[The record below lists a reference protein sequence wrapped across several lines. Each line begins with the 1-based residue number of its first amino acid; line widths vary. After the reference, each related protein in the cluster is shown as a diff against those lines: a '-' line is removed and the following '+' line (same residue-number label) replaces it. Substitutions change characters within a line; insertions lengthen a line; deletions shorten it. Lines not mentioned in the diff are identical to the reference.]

1 MTKLASNP
9 IVVLAIAL
17 LLGVGT
23 GLGMFWKT
31 AMPLIAAAKAVKA
44 KVVEEA
50 KPAAPW
56 GFWTIE
62 IENLASELKDEKA
75 VVKKREEELAQREER
90 LNAERLE
97 LTKQRQQL
105 EAMRNDISN
114 RVVSIQAD
122 ETKNLKSLV
131 ATYSSLTPKATLTIF
146 KEMDDSM
153 VVKLLSLMK
162 TDTVS
167 PLFEEMSKQAATDPA
182 VAKRVAVLSEKL
194 RLLRSGQN
202 APAP

>member
-1 MTKLASNP
+1 MIKLATNP

-23 GLGMFWKT
+23 GLSMFWK
-31 AMPLIAAAKAVKA
+31 AALPLIAASKLAQAKAV
-44 KVVEEA
+44 EA
-50 KPAAPW
+50 SKPEAPW

-62 IENLASELKDEKA
+62 IENLASELKDMKA

-90 LNAERLE
+90 LNAERQE

-105 EAMRNDISN
+105 ESMRADITS
-114 RVVSIQAD
+114 RITTIQVD
-122 ETKNLKSLV
+122 EVRNLKSLV

-146 KEMDDSM
+146 KEMDDTL
-153 VVKLLSLMK
+153 VVKILSLMK

-167 PLFEEMSKQAATDPA
+167 PLFEEMSKQAAADPA
-182 VAKRVAVLSEKL
+182 VARRVATLSEKL
-194 RLLRSGQN
+194 RLLKSGQS
-202 APAP
+202 PAP

>member
-1 MTKLASNP
+1 MIKLASNP

-23 GLGMFWKT
+23 GLGMFWK
-31 AMPLIAAAKAVKA
+31 AARPLIAAAKATKA
-44 KVVEEA
+44 KVVDEG
-50 KPAAPW
+50 KPEAPW

-62 IENLASELKDEKA
+62 IENLASELKDQKA
-75 VVKKREEELAQREER
+75 VVKKREDELTQREER
-90 LNAERLE
+90 LNAERQE

-105 EAMRNDISN
+105 EALRNEISG
-114 RVVSIQAD
+114 RITTIQSD
-122 ETKNLKSLV
+122 EMKNLKSLV

-146 KEMDDSM
+146 KEMDDTM
-153 VVKLLSLMK
+153 VVKLLALMK

-182 VAKRVAVLSEKL
+182 MGKRVATLSEKL
-194 RLLRSGQN
+194 RLLKSGQS
-202 APAP
+202 AP

>member
-1 MTKLASNP
+1 MIKLATNP

-17 LLGVGT
+17 LLGVST
-23 GLGMFWKT
+23 GLGMFWK
-31 AMPLIAAAKAVKA
+31 AAVPLIAAAKVAQA
-44 KVVEEA
+44 KVAEEG
-50 KPAAPW
+50 KPEAPW

-62 IENLASELKDEKA
+62 IENLASELKDQKA
-75 VVKKREEELAQREER
+75 VIKKREEELVQREER
-90 LNAERLE
+90 LNAERQE

-105 EAMRNDISN
+105 EQLREDITG
-114 RVVSIQAD
+114 RITSIQSD
-122 ETKNLKSLV
+122 ELKNLKSLV

-146 KEMDDSM
+146 KEMDDTM

-182 VAKRVAVLSEKL
+182 MGRRVATLSEKL
-194 RLLRSGQN
+194 RLLKSAQSG
-202 APAP
+202 P

>member
-1 MTKLASNP
+1 MSKLATNP

-23 GLGMFWKT
+23 GLGMFWK
-31 AMPLIAAAKAVKA
+31 AAVPLIAAAKVAQA
-44 KVVEEA
+44 KVAEEG
-50 KPAAPW
+50 KPEAPW

-62 IENLASELKDEKA
+62 IENLASELKDQKA
-75 VVKKREEELAQREER
+75 VIKKREEELVQREER
-90 LNAERLE
+90 LNAERQE

-105 EAMRNDISN
+105 EQLREDITG
-114 RVVSIQAD
+114 RITSIQSD
-122 ETKNLKSLV
+122 ELKNLKSLV

-146 KEMDDSM
+146 KEMDDTM

-182 VAKRVAVLSEKL
+182 MGRRVATLSEKL
-194 RLLRSGQN
+194 RLLKSAQSG
-202 APAP
+202 P

>member
-1 MTKLASNP
+1 MIKLASNP

-23 GLGMFWKT
+23 GLGMFWK
-31 AMPLIAAAKAVKA
+31 AALPLIAAAKAAKA
-44 KVVEEA
+44 KVAEVG
-50 KPAAPW
+50 KPEAPW

-62 IENLASELKDEKA
+62 IENLASELKDQKA

-90 LNAERLE
+90 LNAERQE
-97 LTKQRQQL
+97 LAKQRQQL
-105 EAMRNDISN
+105 EAMRDDITG

-122 ETKNLKSLV
+122 EMKNLKSLV

-146 KEMDDSM
+146 KEMDDTM

-182 VAKRVAVLSEKL
+182 MGKRVATLSEKL
-194 RLLRSGQN
+194 RLLKS
-202 APAP
+202 ASPAP

>member
-1 MTKLASNP
+1 MIKLASNP

-31 AMPLIAAAKAVKA
+31 ALPLIAAAKAAKA
-44 KVVEEA
+44 KVAEVG
-50 KPAAPW
+50 KPEAPW

-62 IENLASELKDEKA
+62 IENLASELKDQKA

-90 LNAERLE
+90 LNAERQE
-97 LTKQRQQL
+97 LAKQRQQL
-105 EAMRNDISN
+105 EAMRDDITG

-122 ETKNLKSLV
+122 EMKNLKSLV

-146 KEMDDSM
+146 KEMDDTM

-162 TDTVS
+162 TDIVS

-182 VAKRVAVLSEKL
+182 MGKRVATLSEKL
-194 RLLRSGQN
+194 RLLKS
-202 APAP
+202 ASPAP

>member
-1 MTKLASNP
+1 MIKLASNP

-31 AMPLIAAAKAVKA
+31 ALPLIAAAKAAKA
-44 KVVEEA
+44 KVAEVG
-50 KPAAPW
+50 KPEAPW

-62 IENLASELKDEKA
+62 IENLASELKDQKA

-90 LNAERLE
+90 LNAERQE
-97 LTKQRQQL
+97 LAKQRQQL
-105 EAMRNDISN
+105 EAMRDDITG

-146 KEMDDSM
+146 KEMDDTM

-182 VAKRVAVLSEKL
+182 VGKRVAILSEKL
-194 RLLRSGQN
+194 RLLKS
-202 APAP
+202 ASPAP

>member
-1 MTKLASNP
+1 MSKLASNP

-23 GLGMFWKT
+23 GLGMFWKA
-31 AMPLIAAAKAVKA
+31 AMPLIAAAKAAKA
-44 KVVEEA
+44 KVAEA
-50 KPAAPW
+50 SKPEAPW

-62 IENLASELKDEKA
+62 IENLASELKDQKA

-90 LNAERLE
+90 LNAERQE
-97 LTKQRQQL
+97 LAKQRQQL
-105 EAMRNDISN
+105 EALRDDITG
-114 RVVSIQAD
+114 RVVSIQSD
-122 ETKNLKSLV
+122 EMKNLKSLV
-131 ATYSSLTPKATLTIF
+131 ATYSNLTPKATLTIF

-162 TDTVS
+162 TDIVS

-182 VAKRVAVLSEKL
+182 MGRRVATLSEKL
-194 RLLRSGQN
+194 RLLKTAQPG
-202 APAP
+202 P